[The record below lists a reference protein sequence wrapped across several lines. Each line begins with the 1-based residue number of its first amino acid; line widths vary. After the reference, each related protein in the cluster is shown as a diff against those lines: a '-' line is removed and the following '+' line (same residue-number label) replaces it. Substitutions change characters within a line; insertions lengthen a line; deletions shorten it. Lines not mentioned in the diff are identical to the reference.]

1 MRPAGAADM
10 AMGGIGGAAASTSSV
25 PAMPAAVAPP
35 PFWSTPTPYLF
46 IGFGVVMALIAVA
59 LAVLLCTRRKDGGRG
74 VGGEE
79 RGDVVVPPGM
89 MSVRVLAPLDRE
101 APPRVVVVMAGD
113 DSPSFLASATPLAFA
128 AAAATGVPLAP
139 APKVVAPP
147 QP

>member
-1 MRPAGAADM
+1 MRPAARDV
-10 AMGGIGGAAASTSSV
+10 AMGGGAGGLAGAAASTSSV
-25 PAMPAAVAPP
+25 VPPVQAP

-59 LAVLLCTRRKDGGRG
+59 LAVLLFSRRKEGGGGGGGGRHG
-74 VGGEE
+74 DEE
-79 RGDVVVPPGM
+79 TVPPGM

-113 DSPSFLASATPLAFA
+113 DLPSFIASATPPAFA
-128 AAAATGVPLAP
+128 AAGLAIN
-139 APKVVAPP
+139 KMPP